1 MELDDSNTAL
11 VKEFGNWLEHARGF
25 SPHTIRAYQ
34 TDLTAALLFTYGEN
48 PFNPAELEANT
59 LRAFL
64 SHRVRKGDARASVA
78 RYAASLRL
86 FGQWM
91 LKTGKIAADPTLKLR
106 AAKVDSHLPQ
116 VLTLDQI
123 NRLFTYLTETAQTTD
138 ANAIRDWVAAE
149 LLYSCGIRV
158 AELVGLNLTHVDGT
172 NHTLRVL
179 GKGNKERVV
188 PYGQPAHQAL
198 RAWLQHGRPALVN
211 ENSGQ
216 ALLLGA
222 RGGRVDQRII
232 RERLERACRLAGVPE
247 LSPHGLRHCAAT
259 HMLEGGADLRTV
271 QDMLGHASLATTQRY
286 THVDAVRL
294 SQIMRQAHPRA

>member
-1 MELDDSNTAL
+1 MELDASNTAL
-11 VKEFGNWLEHARGF
+11 VKEFGNWLHHARGF

-34 TDLTAALLFTYGEN
+34 TDLTAALLFTFGQT
-48 PFNPAELEANT
+48 PFNPSELDAPM

-64 SHRVRKGDARASVA
+64 SSRIRKGDARASVA

-91 LKTGKIAADPTLKLR
+91 VKTGKLETDPTLKLR
-106 AAKVDSHLPQ
+106 SAKVDSHLPQ
-116 VLTLDQI
+116 VLTLEQI
-123 NRLFTYLTETAQTTD
+123 NQLFTHLIKNTQTGEP
-138 ANAIRDWVAAE
+138 NAIRDWVAAE

-158 AELVGLNLTHVDGT
+158 AELVGLNLTHVDGS
-172 NHTLRVL
+172 NRTLRVL

-188 PYGQPAHQAL
+188 PYGIPAQEAL
-198 RAWLQHGRPALVN
+198 RSWLQTARPQLVN

-216 ALLLGA
+216 ALLLGT
-222 RGGRVDQRII
+222 RGKRVDQRII
-232 RERLERACRLAGVPE
+232 RERLERACRLAGVPV

-259 HMLEGGADLRTV
+259 HMLSGGADLRAV

-286 THVDAVRL
+286 THVDAARL

>member
-1 MELDDSNTAL
+1 M
-11 VKEFGNWLEHARGF
+11 
-25 SPHTIRAYQ
+25 
-34 TDLTAALLFTYGEN
+34 
-48 PFNPAELEANT
+48 
-59 LRAFL
+59 
-64 SHRVRKGDARASVA
+64 RKGDARASVA